1 MASKRSLSWA
11 VAFTGVVCASAMA
24 NVQITSDRGEDG
36 VEEVLAAG
44 QIVSVEL
51 RARCD
56 ADAPLLGADIEL
68 WCASD
73 HVRIRDVAV
82 NPTLGRALGQQKVAL
97 PARRVRLTRV
107 QAPGNLITDF
117 AVAGATDWLVRVQL
131 EIMSDQPFRSGLEYR
146 IRTVASDP
154 TANPGLPAS
163 AVAQLADA
171 APPQTGRIPI
181 SNLKPGA
188 NPASSWTIEEA
199 DVFIEVVPIGGGQPV
214 NVLTANTTYEVH
226 YRTRADQVQYYIAFI
241 ADDSE
246 HASVASV
253 TAPSAGYWA
262 GPGILLLDASNGQD
276 ALGTTGSFGPVAP
289 ALGSSQDYLRRQMI
303 VPNYANMN
311 PETPGP
317 NSGCLLTFT
326 TGEAP
331 SNLVP
336 PPVSP
341 CARIGPLRRVLGGV
355 DDAPLTGPNVAW
367 FLCSRFRPTRAP
379 NIGNA

>member
-117 AVAGATDWLVRVQL
+117 AVAGAADWLVRVQL

-146 IRTVASDP
+146 IRHGCVGSNCQSRIAGIRRSP
-154 TANPGLPAS
+154 ACRCCPAANRQNSYQQSQTGSQSCKLLDNRRGRCFHGGCPYRGRAARECAHRNHHVRGALPDARGPS
-163 AVAQLADA
+163 AVLHC
-171 APPQTGRIPI
+171 
-181 SNLKPGA
+181 
-188 NPASSWTIEEA
+188 
-199 DVFIEVVPIGGGQPV
+199 
-214 NVLTANTTYEVH
+214 VH
-226 YRTRADQVQYYIAFI
+226 CR
-241 ADDSE
+241 
-246 HASVASV
+246 
-253 TAPSAGYWA
+253 
-262 GPGILLLDASNGQD
+262 
-276 ALGTTGSFGPVAP
+276 
-289 ALGSSQDYLRRQMI
+289 
-303 VPNYANMN
+303 
-311 PETPGP
+311 
-317 NSGCLLTFT
+317 
-326 TGEAP
+326 
-331 SNLVP
+331 
-336 PPVSP
+336 
-341 CARIGPLRRVLGGV
+341 
-355 DDAPLTGPNVAW
+355 
-367 FLCSRFRPTRAP
+367 
-379 NIGNA
+379 